1 MCKCYGAELA
11 HAWCCASLNSY
22 QMPDGS
28 CCLQVLVHPTAAH
41 GGFLLD
47 SKFRR
52 QMLHAMQRTLAAGAA
67 LSAKQA

>member
-1 MCKCYGAELA
+1 MCKCHGSGLA
-11 HAWCCASLNSY
+11 HALCWALLNSY
-22 QMPDGS
+22 QMTDGS
-28 CCLQVLVHPTAAH
+28 RCLQVLVHPTAAH

-52 QMLHAMQRTLAAGAA
+52 QMLHAIQRTLAAGAA